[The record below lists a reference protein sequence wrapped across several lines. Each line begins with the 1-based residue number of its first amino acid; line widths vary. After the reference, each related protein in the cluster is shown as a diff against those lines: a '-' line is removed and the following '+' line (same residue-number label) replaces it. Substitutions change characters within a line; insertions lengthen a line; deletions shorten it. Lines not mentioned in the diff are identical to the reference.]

1 MEILWPAVAI
11 CAIVTFFFII
21 LAQHW
26 QRLLR
31 HHAWTIHRL
40 TERIRELEEM
50 DDPGFRQR
58 LSESSPVPL
67 EQVYNFSFR
76 LSEHFWT
83 DTLPLSEDNLKFIR
97 AHGSFVGSIKLERWR
112 SHIVA
117 TVTEVLPES
126 KTAQWH
132 TRSLDFYPDSANGS
146 DALKLWELSLARPNG
161 TTIRSPY
168 LELTLRE
175 NFVELS
181 GHMISFSNGNA
192 NSNGSNGHNSESGNG
207 SAANHHEGGPILFR
221 VPLDTAKLAEFRSQD
236 PSSGLENGIGDPDP
250 PASISGDMNGS
261 NWQAFYSNRDEQLG
275 VEWQLWLRDL
285 SKKAEWERWKIIETT
300 PIPLGNEKE

>member
-1 MEILWPAVAI
+1 MDILWPALGI
-11 CAIVTFFFII
+11 CAIVAFFFFI

-40 TERIRELEEM
+40 TNRIRELEEM
-50 DDPGFRQR
+50 DDPAFRRR
-58 LSESSPVPL
+58 LNESAPVPL

-76 LSEHFWT
+76 LSEHFWS
-83 DTLPLSEDNLKFIR
+83 DTLPLSEDNQKFIR
-97 AHGSFVGSIKLERWR
+97 AHASFVGSIKFERWR
-112 SHIVA
+112 SHTVA

-126 KTAQWH
+126 KTARWH

-161 TTIRSPY
+161 TAMRSPS
-168 LELTLRE
+168 LELTLRG

-181 GHMISFSNGNA
+181 GHMISFGNA
-192 NSNGSNGHNSESGNG
+192 NGTNGHHSGVGNGSNP
-207 SAANHHEGGPILFR
+207 NHHEEETILFR
-221 VPLDTAKLAEFRSQD
+221 VPLDTAKLAEFRSHD
-236 PSSGLENGIGDPDP
+236 PSTGSENGNGQPNP
-250 PASISGDMNGS
+250 PASMSGDANGS
-261 NWQAFYSNRDEQLG
+261 NWQAFYSNRDDNLG

-300 PIPLGNEKE
+300 PIPPGNENK

>member
-1 MEILWPAVAI
+1 MEVLWPALGI
-11 CAIVTFFFII
+11 CAIVAFFFFI

-40 TERIRELEEM
+40 TDRIRELEEM
-50 DDPGFRQR
+50 DDPGFRRR
-58 LSESSPVPL
+58 LNESAPVPL
-67 EQVYNFSFR
+67 EQVYNLSFR

-83 DTLPLSEDNLKFIR
+83 HTLPLSDDNERFIR

-112 SHIVA
+112 SHTVA

-146 DALKLWELSLARPNG
+146 GALKLWELSLTRPNG
-161 TTIRSPY
+161 TALQAPS
-168 LELTLRE
+168 LELTLRG

-181 GHMISFSNGNA
+181 GHMITLGTGNGHG
-192 NSNGSNGHNSESGNG
+192 NGSNGHGSGNCDG
-207 SAANHHEGGPILFR
+207 SIPSQIEGESILFR
-221 VPLDTAKLAEFRSQD
+221 VPLDSAKLAEFRSQD
-236 PSSGLENGIGDPDP
+236 PSNGLETGNNHSDS
-250 PASISGDMNGS
+250 PASISGETIGS
-261 NWQAFYSNRDEQLG
+261 NWQAFYSNHDENLG
-275 VEWQLWLRDL
+275 IEWQLWLRDL

-300 PIPLGNEKE
+300 PIPLVNEND